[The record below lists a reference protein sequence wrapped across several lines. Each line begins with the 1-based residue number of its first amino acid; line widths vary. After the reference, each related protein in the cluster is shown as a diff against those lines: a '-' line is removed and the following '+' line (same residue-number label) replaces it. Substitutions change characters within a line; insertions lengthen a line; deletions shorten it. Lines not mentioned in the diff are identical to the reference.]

1 MGRSIAI
8 IGGGLAG
15 LSCAIGLQELG
26 IPYTLFE
33 ASDTLGGRVSSYTRK
48 QLIVDRG
55 FQVFLPHYKLSRQL
69 LDLPKLD
76 LCYYP
81 SGANIATPSGMQ
93 WFGHQYPKKYK
104 NGPKLN
110 AKLMDYIQLGMD
122 VLKGISKP
130 HSTTIEC
137 QDHFRDRYSTYFSDH
152 FLTPFFRGV
161 FLDPDCIKG
170 VDQFQYY
177 LHCFFRKGA
186 AIPAKGMAEI
196 PKQLEAKIP
205 SECIQKN
212 ATITAIQNNTCVIN
226 DTPMTFDHI
235 VLATDFSTSFK
246 LLKLP
251 EPEQSWNHVH
261 NYILAKKTETRLA
274 PLILNAKKGNI
285 SHINIPTLI
294 SSKLAPENTHYM
306 NASSFVE
313 ADPKNIE
320 TEVHNLTGEK
330 DWVFVWHDTIKKALP
345 RYKLTLKIQIP
356 MSP

>member
-1 MGRSIAI
+1 
-8 IGGGLAG
+8 
-15 LSCAIGLQELG
+15 
-26 IPYTLFE
+26 
-33 ASDTLGGRVSSYTRK
+33 
-48 QLIVDRG
+48 
-55 FQVFLPHYKLSRQL
+55 
-69 LDLPKLD
+69 
-76 LCYYP
+76 
-81 SGANIATPSGMQ
+81 
-93 WFGHQYPKKYK
+93 
-104 NGPKLN
+104 
-110 AKLMDYIQLGMD
+110 MDYIQLGMD

-261 NYILAKKTETRLA
+261 NYIWQKNRNPTRTTHIKCKKRQYF
-274 PLILNAKKGNI
+274 P
-285 SHINIPTLI
+285 
-294 SSKLAPENTHYM
+294 Y
-306 NASSFVE
+306 
-313 ADPKNIE
+313 
-320 TEVHNLTGEK
+320 
-330 DWVFVWHDTIKKALP
+330 
-345 RYKLTLKIQIP
+345 
-356 MSP
+356 